1 MTRLSAELT
10 LLTSFQDAD
19 PLGIIYHGNYFR
31 YFEEARRMLMDTIG
45 YGYLEMKASGYM
57 YPVSEAWVKYI
68 QPIRF
73 QHRIRVVAEL
83 AEWEN
88 RILIRYVIYDADT
101 GKRLTKAQTTQV
113 AVKMDTGELCLV
125 TPDALR
131 KRLRADHAER

>member
-1 MTRLSAELT
+1 M
-10 LLTSFQDAD
+10 
-19 PLGIIYHGNYFR
+19 
-31 YFEEARRMLMDTIG
+31 
-45 YGYLEMKASGYM
+45 
-57 YPVSEAWVKYI
+57 KYI